1 MVVTMATVHAD
12 WDSESEMLLLAQ
24 NLSLDKAAKQLQKSI
39 NGRILEAK
47 TIQIDSK
54 KYYRFK
60 VLTEKEGR
68 VRYIKIDPVTGLST
82 KKQ

>member
-1 MVVTMATVHAD
+1 MATVHAD
-12 WDSESEMLLLAQ
+12 WDWNGESKVLLLAQ
-24 NLSLDKAAKQLQKSI
+24 NLSIDAAAKQLQQSI

-54 KYYRFK
+54 EYYRFK

-68 VRYIKIDPVTGLST
+68 IRYIKIDPITGLSSG
-82 KKQ
+82 KQ